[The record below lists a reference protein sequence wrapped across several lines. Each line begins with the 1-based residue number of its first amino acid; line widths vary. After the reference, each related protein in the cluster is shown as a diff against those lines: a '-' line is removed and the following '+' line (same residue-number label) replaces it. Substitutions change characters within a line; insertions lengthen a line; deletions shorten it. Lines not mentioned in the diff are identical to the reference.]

1 MQMRFI
7 VLFAAVVVLASGTVE
22 AAQED
27 MQRKIVFEQAVKAA
41 SNAEYEDILRQAWSK
56 GLRFTPEQIERGA
69 RRHFEELKLQLID
82 EGYVILAGEAGA

>member
-27 MQRKIVFEQAVKAA
+27 TPRRIVFEQALKAA
-41 SNAEYEDILRQAWSK
+41 SNAEYKDILRQAWSK

-82 EGYVILAGEAGA
+82 KGYVILAGEAGA